1 MSKYILKRIG
11 YALLTLFALVLITFI
26 LMQLL
31 PGDPFMGDK
40 AISEVT
46 RAALVKKY
54 GLDKSV
60 FEQFFIYMQNL
71 LQGDLGIS
79 LGSKRPITQIIMEAF
94 PYSFDLGL
102 RSLVLASCAGV
113 YLGTI
118 AAIKRGKKMDTVA
131 MTISVIG
138 VSVPSF
144 IVAALLQYFLGLK
157 MQQWF
162 GTQIFPI
169 SGWEGEAAK
178 ILPTIALSL
187 GSMATISRLTRTS
200 MLDVL
205 GSDYIKTAKAK
216 GLSERKIVMRHAMRN
231 SLMPVITVLGPIAAT
246 ILTGAFVVEKVFSI
260 PGMGKFFVLA
270 ITQNDYP
277 LIVGTTI
284 FYGAF
289 LIIATLIVDILY
301 GFIDPR
307 VNLSGK
313 KE

>member
-1 MSKYILKRIG
+1 MLKYILKRVG
-11 YALLTLFALVLITFI
+11 YAVLTLFALLTLTFF
-26 LMQLL
+26 LMHLL
-31 PGDPFMGDK
+31 PGKPFMGEK

-46 RAALVKKY
+46 RAALMEKY

-60 FEQFFIYMQNL
+60 LEQFIMFIGNAL
-71 LQGDLGIS
+71 KGDLGVS
-79 LGSKRPITQIIMEAF
+79 LINKRPIMTIIMEAF
-94 PYSFDLGL
+94 PYSFELGL

-118 AAIKRGKKMDTVA
+118 AAIRRGKKMDTLA

-144 IVAALLQYFLGLK
+144 IIAALLQYFLGLK
-157 MQQWF
+157 FRQWF
-162 GTQIFPI
+162 GITLFPI
-169 SGWEGEAAK
+169 SGWENEAAK

-187 GSMATISRLTRTS
+187 GSMATVSRLMRTS

-216 GLSERKIVMRHAMRN
+216 GLSERKIIWRHAMRN
-231 SLMPVITVLGPIAAT
+231 SLMPVITVLGPIAAA
-246 ILTGAFVVEKVFSI
+246 ILTGAFVVEKIFSI
-260 PGMGKFFVLA
+260 PGMGKFFVIA
-270 ITQNDYP
+270 ITQQDYP

-289 LIIATLIVDILY
+289 LIVATLIVDILY

-307 VNLSGK
+307 VNLVGEK
-313 KE
+313 D